1 MAMKKTLLVLSLCA
15 PLAAHAGF
23 REFTV
28 HFKVEPRGKASYTV
42 PQEMIY
48 YMDGNRMRQDIITGE
63 GRAVVML
70 ELDGDK
76 LVSTMLDMDEK
87 TYMRAVSEADD
98 ESGILFRLPRGEESP
113 CKNDPKFTCKRVG
126 GGRFKGY
133 KIIKWQV
140 AKRDGG
146 EPTVYWYAPALGIF
160 LKSESSQMVL
170 TASRIEDRAPPA
182 SRFKPPAGFREISY
196 GAYLG
201 GQGAAAAPPPAASAG
216 GPHEGRGGAAAPA
229 PGQDSRADAAAGNDG
244 TGSGPDGKGVAEDLK
259 DALKNLFGK

>member
-1 MAMKKTLLVLSLCA
+1 MNIKKTFLVLSLCI
-15 PLAAHAGF
+15 PVAAHAGF

-28 HFKVEPRGKASYTV
+28 HFKAEPRGKVRYTV

-48 YMDGNRMRQDIITGE
+48 YMDGNRMRQDIITNE
-63 GRAVVML
+63 GRAVVVL

-76 LVSTMLDMDEK
+76 LVSTILDMDEK
-87 TYMRAVSEADD
+87 TYMRTVSEADD

-113 CKNDPKFTCKRVG
+113 CKNDPKFTCKRMG

-140 AKRDGG
+140 AKRGGG

-170 TASRIEDRAPPA
+170 TATRIEDRAPPA

-201 GQGAAAAPPPAASAG
+201 GQGAAAARPPADSAG
-216 GPHEGRGGAAAPA
+216 GPHEEHGGAAAPPA
-229 PGQDSRADAAAGNDG
+229 GEGSRADAAAGNEG
-244 TGSGPDGKGVAEDLK
+244 TGAGPEGTGVAEELK
-259 DALKNLFGK
+259 DVLKNLFGK